1 MKFDYKIPRNVKQKW
16 IRALRSGRYAR
27 GKGTLVSYNKAN
39 KVLYSVLGVAA
50 AKEIAEPSE
59 VCFVSTEHSSYRV
72 DETFLPMDIQT
83 FLMERN
89 DGLHGAKAWSFNRM
103 ADWIAKNL

>member
-27 GKGTLVSYNKAN
+27 GKGTLASYNKAN

-59 VCFVSTEHSSYRV
+59 VCFVSRV

>member
-1 MKFDYKIPRNVKQKW
+1 MKFDYKIARNAKQKW

-27 GKGTLVSYNKAN
+27 GKGTLASYNKAN
-39 KVLYSVLGVAA
+39 KLLYSVLGVAVL
-50 AKEIAEPSE
+50 KELVEPSE
-59 VCFVSTEHSSYRV
+59 VCNVYKVET
-72 DETFLPMDIQT
+72 TFLPMDIQKW
-83 FLMERN
+83 LMERN